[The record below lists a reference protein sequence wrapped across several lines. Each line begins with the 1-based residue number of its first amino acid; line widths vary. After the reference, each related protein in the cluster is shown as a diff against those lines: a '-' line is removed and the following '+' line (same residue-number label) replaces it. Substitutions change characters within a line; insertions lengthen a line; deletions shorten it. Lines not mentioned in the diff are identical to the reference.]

1 MHWMASPETDAPTE
15 TLEKRLWGAADRFR
29 ANSALTAAQYSHPVL
44 GLIFLRFVE
53 VRFASPRERLNKA
66 GAPSRRGSRLDDP
79 TAYHADG
86 VLYLTLE
93 ARFVG
98 LLALRETADVGRVVN
113 NPIRDIETYN
123 ARLREQDAKQRKLDP
138 YR

>member
-1 MHWMASPETDAPTE
+1 
-15 TLEKRLWGAADRFR
+15 
-29 ANSALTAAQYSHPVL
+29 
-44 GLIFLRFVE
+44 
-53 VRFASPRERLNKA
+53 
-66 GAPSRRGSRLDDP
+66 
-79 TAYHADG
+79 